1 MLIYTMLGNNQLKTK
16 HIGTGRIPNP
26 AKVNYI
32 EADCREAEVIIK
44 TAPYL
49 NQDQAK
55 SLKVWTEA
63 EAIAAA
69 LAFNY
74 TEKSA

>member
-1 MLIYTMLGNNQLKTK
+1 MLIFTMLGNNRLKSTQAGK
-16 HIGTGRIPNP
+16 GKIANP

-55 SLKVWTEA
+55 SLKVWTDCEA
-63 EAIAAA
+63 VAAA

-74 TEKSA
+74 TER